1 MSVLLK
7 DILEKTLVSLDKDIP
22 TVREKVSQFLL
33 DNAWFGVSIDTNVF
47 SVSEAEATILK
58 DKVKDFLTVQPGMDT
73 ISVILKRRYPATQKY
88 FMEYAR
94 DSELDEASQ
103 FYIQDFLAYYLA
115 KDLFLYTDKELEKL
129 IEQATETLSKK
140 LGDNCISFISWL
152 LSKGVTHYRNTYE
165 MTKLYTLEDKNGA
178 Y

>member
-115 KDLFLYTDKELEKL
+115 KDLFLYTDKELVALK
-129 IEQATETLSKK
+129 QRCDTLSQY
-140 LGDNCISFISWL
+140 L
-152 LSKGVTHYRNTYE
+152 
-165 MTKLYTLEDKNGA
+165 
-178 Y
+178 

>member
-73 ISVILKRRYPATQKY
+73 ISVILKRRYSGRGSGNLHRR
-88 FMEYAR
+88 AR
-94 DSELDEASQ
+94 QSGFA
-103 FYIQDFLAYYLA
+103 
-115 KDLFLYTDKELEKL
+115 LYVG
-129 IEQATETLSKK
+129 A
-140 LGDNCISFISWL
+140 F
-152 LSKGVTHYRNTYE
+152 R
-165 MTKLYTLEDKNGA
+165 YTGRI
-178 Y
+178 